1 VASSFHVNLGIVTFH
16 NVPPPTEVVQS
27 AVVLLKSPKLLAHV
41 SSSLW
46 RVFAGYGAAVV
57 IGIAFGFANG
67 RSRAAKCAAVKAPA
81 VTRVA
86 AASKSRVPASG
97 DHTRETGFT

>member
-46 RVFAGYGAAVV
+46 RVFAGCGAAV
-57 IGIAFGFANG
+57 G